1 MEMRKTWRLSD
12 MSTVAQLVFP
22 VGYLGNTLEVVG
34 TITQA
39 FRWWCENAFSLKV
52 KSTQRS
58 GAVSEFVSNMWYPIN
73 KFAIFEAPCSESPM
87 RKSQNLLVQG

>member
-1 MEMRKTWRLSD
+1 MVACALGDKRSEGHGRVKEDAGLDRSYMEMRKTWRLSD

-39 FRWWCENAFSLKV
+39 FRW
-52 KSTQRS
+52 
-58 GAVSEFVSNMWYPIN
+58 
-73 KFAIFEAPCSESPM
+73 
-87 RKSQNLLVQG
+87 

>member
-39 FRWWCENAFSLKV
+39 FRW
-52 KSTQRS
+52 
-58 GAVSEFVSNMWYPIN
+58 
-73 KFAIFEAPCSESPM
+73 
-87 RKSQNLLVQG
+87 